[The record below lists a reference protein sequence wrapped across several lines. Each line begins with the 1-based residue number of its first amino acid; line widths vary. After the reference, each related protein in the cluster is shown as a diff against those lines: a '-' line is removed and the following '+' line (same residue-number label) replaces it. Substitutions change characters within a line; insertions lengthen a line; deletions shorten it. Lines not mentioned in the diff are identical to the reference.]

1 MCFKIRFSKYVR
13 PNLQEIFNLAF
24 IRENE
29 KIVPAIENWS
39 WSNSMYQIV
48 DHKSYQIL
56 HPLMSPKIHSFGY
69 GKKITSSL
77 NQVATLAFFAMVKK
91 K

>member
-1 MCFKIRFSKYVR
+1 M
-13 PNLQEIFNLAF
+13 FNLASV
-24 IRENE
+24 RETE
-29 KIVPAIENWS
+29 KLVPAIKIDHDRI
-39 WSNSMYQIV
+39 MYQIV

-56 HPLMSPKIHSFGY
+56 HPLMSTKIHSFGY